1 MRTLQPLLHAAIAA
15 ALAISTAA
23 AAADYEAGQ
32 VWSAKGRA
40 KDPDAQVLI
49 LRVEPK
55 TPVGEVI
62 FVAAGGL
69 KLCLPDG
76 QCGDLFSPLAMTK
89 SALDRSVKEQVGQ
102 IDPASSFQ
110 QRAQFQF
117 ERGYQSWKDGVAKG
131 APVTVTV
138 PLAEALDQIEGGSKI
153 QVK

>member
-1 MRTLQPLLHAAIAA
+1 MRTLHLLLHAALAA
-15 ALAISTAA
+15 ALATSLAA
-23 AAADYEAGQ
+23 AAADFEAGQ
-32 VWSAKGRA
+32 IWSAKGR
-40 KDPDAQVLI
+40 KQDPDAQVLI

-55 TPVGEVI
+55 TPVGEVV

-76 QCGDLFSPLAMTK
+76 KCGDLFSPLAMTK
-89 SALDRSVKEQVGQ
+89 AALDRSVKEQVGR

-117 ERGYQSWKDGVAKG
+117 ERGYQSWKDGIAKG

-138 PLAEALDQIEGGSKI
+138 PLAEALDEIEGGSKI

>member
-1 MRTLQPLLHAAIAA
+1 MRIRHLLPRAVITA
-15 ALAISTAA
+15 ALAISAA
-23 AAADYEAGQ
+23 ATAADYEAGQ
-32 VWSAKGRA
+32 IWSAKGRE
-40 KDPDAQVLI
+40 KDPDPQVLI

-55 TPVGEVI
+55 TPVGVVV

-89 SALDRSVKEQVGQ
+89 AALDRSVKEQVGR

-117 ERGYQSWKDGVAKG
+117 ERGYQSWKDGIAKG

-138 PLAEALDQIEGGSKI
+138 PLAEALDEIEGGSKI

>member
-1 MRTLQPLLHAAIAA
+1 MRTRHLLCHAAIAA
-15 ALAISTAA
+15 TLAISTAA

-32 VWSAKGRA
+32 IWSAKGRE
-40 KDPDAQVLI
+40 KDPDPQVLV

-62 FVAAGGL
+62 FVAAGGV

-76 QCGDLFSPLAMTK
+76 KCGDLFSPLAMTK
-89 SALDRSVKEQVGQ
+89 AALDRSVKEQVGR
-102 IDPASSFQ
+102 IDPASNFQ

-117 ERGYQSWKDGVAKG
+117 ERGYQAWKDGVAKG
-131 APVTVTV
+131 AQVTITV
-138 PLAEALDQIEGGSKI
+138 PLAEALDEMEGGAKI

>member
-1 MRTLQPLLHAAIAA
+1 MRIRHLLLRAVIAA
-15 ALAISTAA
+15 ALAISATVT
-23 AAADYEAGQ
+23 AADYEAGQ
-32 VWSAKGRA
+32 IWSAKGRE
-40 KDPDAQVLI
+40 KDPDPQVLI

-55 TPVGEVI
+55 TPVGEVV
-62 FVAAGGL
+62 FVAAGGV

-76 QCGDLFSPLAMTK
+76 KCGDLFSPLAMTK
-89 SALDRSVKEQVGQ
+89 AALDRSVKEQVGRV
-102 IDPASSFQ
+102 DPASSFQ

>member
-1 MRTLQPLLHAAIAA
+1 MRIRHLLPRAVITA
-15 ALAISTAA
+15 ALAISAA
-23 AAADYEAGQ
+23 ATAADYEAGQ
-32 VWSAKGRA
+32 IWSAKGRE
-40 KDPDAQVLI
+40 KDPDPQVLV

-55 TPVGEVI
+55 TPVGEVV

-76 QCGDLFSPLAMTK
+76 KCGDLFSPLAMTK
-89 SALDRSVKEQVGQ
+89 AALDRSVKEQVGR

-117 ERGYQSWKDGVAKG
+117 ERGYQSWKDGIAKG

-138 PLAEALDQIEGGSKI
+138 PLAEALDEIEGGSKI

>member
-1 MRTLQPLLHAAIAA
+1 MRTRLLLRCAAIAA
-15 ALAISTAA
+15 ALLISTAA

-32 VWSAKGRA
+32 IWSAKGRE
-40 KDPDAQVLI
+40 KDPDPQVLV

-62 FVAAGGL
+62 FVAAGGV

-76 QCGDLFSPLAMTK
+76 KCGDLFSPLAMTK
-89 SALDRSVKEQVGQ
+89 AALDRSVKEQVGRV
-102 IDPASSFQ
+102 DPGSSFQ

-117 ERGYQSWKDGVAKG
+117 DRGYQSWKDGIAKG

>member
-1 MRTLQPLLHAAIAA
+1 MRIRHLLPRAVITA
-15 ALAISTAA
+15 ALAISAA
-23 AAADYEAGQ
+23 ATAADYEAGQ
-32 VWSAKGRA
+32 IWSAKGRE
-40 KDPDAQVLI
+40 KDPDPQVLV

-55 TPVGEVI
+55 TPVGEVV

-76 QCGDLFSPLAMTK
+76 KCGDLFSPLAMTK
-89 SALDRSVKEQVGQ
+89 AALDRSVKEQVGR

-138 PLAEALDQIEGGSKI
+138 PLAEALDQIEGGSQI

>member
-1 MRTLQPLLHAAIAA
+1 MRTHHLLLRAAIAA
-15 ALAISTAA
+15 ALAIPTAV
-23 AAADYEAGQ
+23 AAADYEVGQ
-32 VWSAKGRA
+32 VWSAKGRE
-40 KDPDAQVLI
+40 KDPDPQVLI

-55 TPVGEVI
+55 TPVGVVV

-89 SALDRSVKEQVGQ
+89 AALDRSVKEQVGQ
-102 IDPASSFQ
+102 VDPASSFQ

-117 ERGYQSWKDGVAKG
+117 ERGYQSWKDGIGKG